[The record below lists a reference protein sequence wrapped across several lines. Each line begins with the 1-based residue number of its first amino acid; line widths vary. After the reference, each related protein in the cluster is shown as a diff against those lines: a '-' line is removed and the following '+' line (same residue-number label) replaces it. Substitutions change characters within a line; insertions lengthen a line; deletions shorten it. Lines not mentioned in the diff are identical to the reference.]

1 MKLLSDRIS
10 SSPCSINLDA
20 TKKSNL
26 PFLVALCCVATTLI
40 TACASATKEQQ
51 ETAMGSGMGEL
62 AGVLL
67 GDSRQ
72 SAAMGVALGALGGY
86 AGSKNMEV
94 KKQASGKATA

>member
-1 MKLLSDRIS
+1 M
-10 SSPCSINLDA
+10 
-20 TKKSNL
+20 
-26 PFLVALCCVATTLI
+26 TLI

-86 AGSKNMEV
+86 AGSKIWNLKSKPAE
-94 KKQASGKATA
+94 KPPPKPGCW

>member
-1 MKLLSDRIS
+1 M
-10 SSPCSINLDA
+10 
-20 TKKSNL
+20 
-26 PFLVALCCVATTLI
+26 TLI

-51 ETAMGSGMGEL
+51 ETAMGAGVGAL

-67 GDSRQ
+67 KDSRQ

-94 KKQASGKATA
+94 KKQASRKATGYYNARSAGRIPTAYTS